1 MKSSAMACEAMEG
14 GDYLQGWHDRH
25 PGATS
30 TMLDSLT
37 DEVGRNSYEVLAEV
51 IHDGDEPVL
60 DLACGDG
67 YLLEL
72 LHPNR
77 VCVGMDWNIA
87 ELDAAC
93 RRIGHGAPLA
103 RANAAGLPVATA
115 AFGAVA
121 CHYALMLLQ
130 PLESVLAE
138 VARVLRPG
146 GLLATVL
153 PAPPPENTPNPISVF
168 RAAWQEVSGT
178 YPVNIPPIQDGR
190 ALQLES
196 LKWLLA
202 NAGLSSVLVQSFS
215 ASKPMTVDEA
225 VGFLLLTYL
234 PDLLPPAGY
243 AHLTRVLKV
252 ELDKLDADTGM
263 VTFVE
268 HSDLVTARRL

>member
-1 MKSSAMACEAMEG
+1 MKSSAMANEAMG
-14 GDYLQGWHDRH
+14 GAEYLQGWHDRH

-30 TMLDSLT
+30 AMLDSLT
-37 DEVGRNSYEVLAEV
+37 DEVGRNSYDVLAEV
-51 IHDGDEPVL
+51 IQDGDEPVL

-72 LHPNR
+72 LHPNH
-77 VCVGMDWNIA
+77 VCVGMDWNTA

-103 RANAAGLPVATA
+103 RANAAGLPVATS
-115 AFGAVA
+115 AFGAVT

-130 PLESVLAE
+130 PLEGVLAE
-138 VARVLRPG
+138 VARVLRPD
-146 GLLATVL
+146 GLLATML

-168 RAAWQEVSGT
+168 RAAWQEVSGN
-178 YPVNIPPIQDGR
+178 YPVDIPPIQDDR

-196 LKWLLA
+196 LERLLA
-202 NAGLSSVLVQSFS
+202 NAGFSSALAQSFS

-225 VGFLLLTYL
+225 SRFLLLTYL

-243 AHLTRVLKV
+243 AHLKRVLKV
-252 ELDKLDADTGM
+252 ELDGLNGGTGT

>member
-1 MKSSAMACEAMEG
+1 MKSSAMASGAMG
-14 GDYLQGWHDRH
+14 GAEYLQGWHDRH

-30 TMLDSLT
+30 AMLDSLT
-37 DEVGRNSYEVLAEV
+37 DEVGRNSYEMLAEV
-51 IHDGDEPVL
+51 IQDGDEPVL

-72 LHPNR
+72 LHPAR
-77 VCVGMDWNIA
+77 VCVGMDWNIG

-93 RRIGHGAPLA
+93 RRIGRGGPLA
-103 RANAAGLPVATA
+103 RANAAELPVVA
-115 AFGAVA
+115 AGFGAVT

-130 PLESVLAE
+130 PLEGVLAE

-168 RAAWQEVSGT
+168 RAVWQEVGGT
-178 YPVNIPPIQDGR
+178 YPVNIPPIQDDR
-190 ALQLES
+190 VLQLES
-196 LKWLLA
+196 LERLLA
-202 NAGLSSVLVQSFS
+202 NAGFSSVLVQSFS
-215 ASKPMTVDEA
+215 ASKRMAVDEA
-225 VGFLLLTYL
+225 SRLLLLTYL

-243 AHLTRVLKV
+243 AHLTRRLKV
-252 ELDKLDADTGM
+252 ELDKLDGGTGT

-268 HSDLVTARRL
+268 HSDLVTTHRL

>member
-1 MKSSAMACEAMEG
+1 MGSEAMEG
-14 GDYLQGWHDRH
+14 AEYLQGWHDRH

-30 TMLDSLT
+30 AMLDSLT

-51 IHDGDEPVL
+51 IQDGDEPVL

-72 LHPNR
+72 LHPNHA
-77 VCVGMDWNIA
+77 CVGMDWNTA

-115 AFGAVA
+115 AFGAVT

-130 PLESVLAE
+130 PLEGVLVE

-178 YPVNIPPIQDGR
+178 YPIDIPQIQDDR
-190 ALQLES
+190 ALQLEG
-196 LKWLLA
+196 LVRLLA
-202 NAGLSSVLVQSFS
+202 NAGFGSVLVRSFS

-225 VGFLLLTYL
+225 SRFLLLTYL

-243 AHLTRVLKV
+243 AELTRVLNV
-252 ELDKLDADTGM
+252 ELDELDGGTGT

-268 HSDLVTARRL
+268 HSELVTARRL

>member
-1 MKSSAMACEAMEG
+1 
-14 GDYLQGWHDRH
+14 
-25 PGATS
+25 
-30 TMLDSLT
+30 MLDSLT
-37 DEVGRNSYEVLAEV
+37 DAAGHNSYEVLAEA
-51 IHDGDEPVL
+51 IQEGDEPVL

-72 LHPNR
+72 LHPNHA
-77 VCVGMDWNIA
+77 CVGMDWNKT

-103 RANAAGLPVATA
+103 RANAAGLPIVTA
-115 AFGAVA
+115 AFGGVT

-130 PLESVLAE
+130 PLEGVLAE

-153 PAPPPENTPNPISVF
+153 PIPPPENTPNPISAF
-168 RAAWQEVSGT
+168 RSAWQEVSGT
-178 YPVNIPPIQDGR
+178 HPIEIPQIQDDR

-196 LKWLLA
+196 LIELLA
-202 NAGLSSVLVQSFS
+202 NAGFDSVLVQAFS

-225 VGFLLLTYL
+225 SGLLLLTYL

-243 AHLTRVLKV
+243 AELTQVLSA
-252 ELDKLDADTGM
+252 ELDKLDGGTGTF
-263 VTFVE
+263 TFVQ
-268 HSDLVTARRL
+268 HSVLVTARRL

>member
-1 MKSSAMACEAMEG
+1 MSSDAMG
-14 GDYLQGWHDRH
+14 GAEYLQWWHARH

-30 TMLDSLT
+30 ALLDSLT
-37 DEVGRNSYEVLAEV
+37 DGVGRNSYEVLAEL
-51 IHDGDEPVL
+51 IQQDDEPVL

-72 LHPNR
+72 LYPNHA
-77 VCVGMDWNIA
+77 CVGMDWNGA

-103 RANAAGLPVATA
+103 LANAAGLPVATA
-115 AFGAVA
+115 ALGAVT

-130 PLESVLAE
+130 PLEGVLAE

-168 RAAWQEVSGT
+168 RAAWQQVSGT
-178 YPVNIPPIQDGR
+178 YPIDIPQIQDDR
-190 ALQLES
+190 ALQLDS
-196 LKWLLA
+196 LVRLLA
-202 NAGLSSVLVQSFS
+202 NAGFGSVLVQSIS
-215 ASKPMTVDEA
+215 ASKTMTVDETSR
-225 VGFLLLTYL
+225 FLLLTYL

-243 AHLTRVLKV
+243 AELTRVLRV
-252 ELDKLDADTGM
+252 ELDKLDGGTDM

-268 HSDLVTARRL
+268 HSDLVTVRRL

>member
-1 MKSSAMACEAMEG
+1 MACEAMEG

-37 DEVGRNSYEVLAEV
+37 DEMGRNSYEVLAEV

-93 RRIGHGAPLA
+93 RRIGHEAPLT